1 MGVSQP
7 RQILKVYPMDITQKK
22 KGRTLK
28 KELLALLH
36 QEDFRKA
43 IEDIR
48 QLPPRQTV
56 NPLISFFCSTE
67 EIVRWRAIAAMGA
80 VMADLADEH
89 IESARVVMRRLMWS
103 LNDESGGIGWGAPEA
118 MGEIMAR
125 HDILAK
131 EYHRMLVSYIRED
144 GNFLEHEMLQQG
156 LLWGLGRLAQVRP
169 DLVRDAAPF
178 LAPFL
183 QSHDPVHRGLAARLA
198 ESIFSTELKPLLEML
213 LHDPAMISIFEN
225 GFFKQYVIGNLAEK
239 ALK

>member
-1 MGVSQP
+1 MN
-7 RQILKVYPMDITQKK
+7 IAEKK

-36 QEDFRKA
+36 QENFQKA
-43 IEDIR
+43 IEEIR
-48 QLPPRQTV
+48 QLMPRQTV
-56 NPLISFFCSTE
+56 NPLISFFCSSD
-67 EIVRWRAIAAMGA
+67 EIVRWRAIAAIGA

-125 HDILAK
+125 HEILAK
-131 EYHRMLVSYIRED
+131 EYHRVLVSYIRED
-144 GNFLEHEMLQQG
+144 GNFLEHETLQQG
-156 LLWGLGRLAQVRP
+156 LLWGLGRLAQIRP
-169 DLVRDAAPF
+169 ELVRDAAPF

-198 ESIFSTELKPLLEML
+198 GAIFSDDLKPLLEML

-225 GFFKQYVIGNLAEK
+225 GCLTQYVVSDLAKK
-239 ALK
+239 ALKYDLL